1 MPPTIAQT
9 QIERKINRP
18 MIGPLKPSSLAIGSG
33 FDIGFEAIVV
43 VSVGVSVVVAAATVV
58 VVVAATAVVV
68 GMSSVVGAVVSAAI
82 VVIIVVGVVGVGVV
96 VVVLVLSVVGHSS
109 LGPST
114 QPDPLGWHD
123 HPASLV
129 GSSHRS
135 QSPLYS
141 HS

>member
-1 MPPTIAQT
+1 MPPTIAQI

-18 MIGPLKPSSLAIGSG
+18 MIGPLKPSSSAIRLG
-33 FDIGFEAIVV
+33 FDIGFESIDDDVVV
-43 VSVGVSVVVAAATVV
+43 VSV

-82 VVIIVVGVVGVGVV
+82 VVIIVVGVVVV

-114 QPDPLGWHD
+114 QPDSLGWHD

-135 QSPLYS
+135 QLSS
-141 HS
+141 CARQ